1 MTFVPIEKRSAP
13 RLPLSLVGRAVTS
26 LESVKIDNHDRVR
39 YTSHIMRNKALLFI
53 LMCAGIA
60 LGSLAQ
66 ESSLKL
72 KVVTD
77 QANIRKEPDI
87 GSPIIHVAP
96 QGAVLEGESQEGE
109 WYRVRFIS
117 DRGQATT
124 GFVHESLVIV
134 TSRLPEVKPPAEPPP
149 VKKLPPEQPATEVP
163 PPPVAKTPP
172 AQEQRTVTP
181 EPPSGT
187 AAQRPQLRLSLWG
200 GLSYRSVGDLN
211 TGAQG
216 LADYYADVLASPGDT
231 GINPLHLAYLFGG
244 EFQGE
249 LLPRLFLGI
258 GLDYLRGSRES
269 GIFYA
274 GSGDQATYTTRPEI
288 RALPLR
294 LTVSYFVHPRLYFK
308 AGLEYYLAQARYSYR
323 LEQGDSWEE
332 WQGKASSRGF
342 GLMGGIGLETD
353 ISPGVGFFAE
363 ITGHLAKL
371 SDFEGTDIHSRSGE
385 STTEEDGMLYIYQGH
400 VTPQISYPLVYIR
413 ERKPAEAGVSDAQ
426 LASVDFSGMV
436 LRVGFSFRF

>member
-1 MTFVPIEKRSAP
+1 MTFVPIEGRSAP
-13 RLPLSLVGRAVTS
+13 CLPPSLVGRAASS

-39 YTSHIMRNKALLFI
+39 YTSHIMKNKALLFV

-60 LGSLAQ
+60 LGGLAQ
-66 ESSLKL
+66 ESPLKL

-87 GSPIIHVAP
+87 GSPIIHMAP
-96 QGAVLEGESQEGE
+96 QGAVLEGESHEGE

-117 DRGQATT
+117 DRGQAPI

-134 TSRLPEVKPPAEPPP
+134 TSRLPEVKQPAEPPP
-149 VKKLPPEQPATEVP
+149 PLVKKLPPEQPATEVP
-163 PPPVAKTPP
+163 PPAL
-172 AQEQRTVTP
+172 EQRTVTP

-200 GLSYRSVGDLN
+200 GFSYRSVGDLN

-231 GINPLHLAYLFGG
+231 GINPLHLPYLFGG

-249 LLPRLFLGI
+249 LLPRFFLGI
-258 GLDYLRGSRES
+258 GLDYLRGSRER

-274 GSGDQATYTTRPEI
+274 GSGDRATYTTRPEI

-294 LTVSYFVHPRLYFK
+294 LTVSYFIHPRLYLK
-308 AGLEYYLAQARYSYR
+308 AGVEYYLAQARYSYR
-323 LEQGDSWEE
+323 LEQDDSWEE
-332 WQGKASSRGF
+332 WQGKASSQGF

-353 ISPGVGFFAE
+353 ISPGIGFFAE
-363 ITGHLAKL
+363 VTGHLAKL

-385 STTEEDGMLYIYQGH
+385 STAEEDGMLYLYQGH
-400 VTPQISYPLVYIR
+400 VSPQISYPLVYIR

-426 LASVDFSGMV
+426 LAGVDLSGVV